1 MAMASAQRYWT
12 LEEFDALPDDGNRYE
27 LIHGE
32 LFVSPAA
39 ALPHELIIAR
49 LRDLL
54 IPYAK
59 RERLGYVFGRGVIR
73 SHDSSVE
80 PDLTVVHADSTLD
93 WTTLPVPSLVVEVH
107 SPRSRKYDTGKK
119 RNYYLERGMPEYWL
133 VDGKRKTITVVRP
146 GVTDSVI
153 TETMSWHPHSASE
166 ALVFAI
172 AELFA

>member
-1 MAMASAQRYWT
+1 MASAQRYWT

-49 LRDLL
+49 LRDIL

-73 SHDSSVE
+73 SQDSSVE
-80 PDLTVVHADSTLD
+80 PDLTVGPDSIRRTP
-93 WTTLPVPSLVVEVH
+93 T
-107 SPRSRKYDTGKK
+107 
-119 RNYYLERGMPEYWL
+119 
-133 VDGKRKTITVVRP
+133 
-146 GVTDSVI
+146 
-153 TETMSWHPHSASE
+153 
-166 ALVFAI
+166 
-172 AELFA
+172 